1 MELNNSF
8 LTCNP
13 ALSPVM
19 AFEKGLSSMVST
31 EKRMRQLSL
40 KWMLSE
46 KWRIILFHAIVE
58 QQ

>member
-8 LTCNP
+8 LNCNP
-13 ALSPVM
+13 ALSPIM

-46 KWRIILFHAIVE
+46 KWRIILFHAIV
-58 QQ
+58 